1 MLRDDFKSV
10 MTFVGQVIST
20 LCCRRSV
27 KFVVDVIQY
36 MTTKNCCY
44 QTAGVR
50 TACRQAKTVRQEMWH
65 SWFSARNELLEMF
78 RDDTENPSKMQ
89 YQAGEL
95 GEVWIC
101 SRVRLYA
108 KDTVKLMLFYFG

>member
-1 MLRDDFKSV
+1 
-10 MTFVGQVIST
+10 
-20 LCCRRSV
+20 
-27 KFVVDVIQY
+27 

-89 YQAGEL
+89 Y
-95 GEVWIC
+95 
-101 SRVRLYA
+101 
-108 KDTVKLMLFYFG
+108 